1 MQLNIATPE
10 QRALVAAANRSLE
23 LVECIVIDSP
33 EMFVEAD
40 KELKAIKEAAR
51 KLEDQRTSIT
61 RPLNEALRSVNELFR
76 EPSNILATAERKLK
90 GSMLTFQQ
98 EQERIAAEEQ
108 RRRDEEARQEQE
120 RLRREA
126 AERERLAREEAARL
140 QADAARLK
148 AEGEA
153 EAEKLREQAKQA
165 QDEGRA
171 GDAADLFVQAE
182 TRQDTAARVE
192 DAVVTRSVEVLQQ
205 GQDEAQATL
214 ALARVNTAAPVAAVV
229 PKVKGLSTRGVWK
242 AECINKMALIRAI
255 AEGKASAE
263 LVEVAQTELN
273 KRARALGAEL
283 VVPGIRV
290 WEEKQLASSARR

>member
-10 QRALVAAANRSLE
+10 QRILVASANRSLE

-40 KELKAIKEAAR
+40 KELKAIKAAAA
-51 KLEDQRTSIT
+51 KLEEQRTSIT
-61 RPLNEALRSVNELFR
+61 RPLNDALRNVNDLFR
-76 EPSNILATAERKLK
+76 EPAAILATAERKLK

-126 AERERLAREEAARL
+126 EEREREAREEATRL

-153 EAEKLREQAKQA
+153 EAERLRQQAQQA

-182 TRQDTAARVE
+182 ARQDTAARVE

-205 GQDEAQATL
+205 AQQQAQATL
-214 ALARVNTAAPVAAVV
+214 ALARVTTAAPVASAV
-229 PKVKGLSTRGVWK
+229 PKVKGLTTRGTWK
-242 AECINKMALIRAI
+242 AQCIDKMALIKAI
-255 AEGKASAE
+255 ADGKASPE
-263 LVEVAQTELN
+263 LVEIAQTELN

-290 WEEKQLASSARR
+290 WEEMQLASARR